1 MEANFLTALARRDQM
16 PRATK
21 VRQLVQQALE
31 IEEDAYL
38 AKIAEE
44 RDTPDAKY
52 ISHEDFWKVALN
64 GKESVTPKYFW
75 YPIT

>member
-1 MEANFLTALARRDQM
+1 MSTTKQRINISVSDIEANFLTALAQRDQM

-21 VRQLVQQALE
+21 VRQLMQQALE

-52 ISHEDFWKVALN
+52 VSHDKFWKIALD
-64 GKESVTPKYFW
+64 K
-75 YPIT
+75 

>member
-1 MEANFLTALARRDQM
+1 MTTTKQRINISVSDEEANFLTALAKRDQM

-38 AKIAEE
+38 AKIAQE
-44 RDTPDAKY
+44 RDIEGVKR
-52 ISHEDFWKVALN
+52 ISHKDVWAHIK
-64 GKESVTPKYFW
+64 
-75 YPIT
+75 